1 MAYSRPTN
9 FFQRQAQARSSCQNL
24 VVLFIAALFLI
35 IVALYFA
42 FRLIWFIYLF
52 TESFSTNTAKAHYYF
67 GKLHAFSFWD
77 PPLFLFI
84 AASVTL
90 FILIASLWKMN
101 TLQRGGGA
109 VAEMLGGRLI
119 PKTSNDPSERQLLN
133 VVEEMAIASG
143 IHVPQVYVLDK
154 ENSINAF
161 AAGLT
166 LSDSAVAVTRGTIEQ
181 LSRDELQ
188 GVIAHEFSHI
198 LNGDTRLNIQ
208 LIGIIYGILVIG
220 IIGGQILEHYRIS
233 ARSVILFI
241 GGILLAIIGY
251 AGSFLGRLI
260 QSAVCRQRELLADAS
275 AVQFTRNP
283 HGLANALKKIGG
295 YVYGSGIKAVA
306 AKQASHLFF
315 GESHR
320 SGLFSGFLTTHPP
333 LEERIRLLDPAFN
346 GKFTKI
352 TDSKIMPQTQ
362 SRYTVQN
369 ILYKAAAPL
378 ATHPVVAPKPSD
390 IVNRV
395 GKPDTKSFGQSLAI
409 LALIPEQIRQAL
421 NTPQG
426 AASVICSLLLGN
438 DCNER
443 AVQLNALQKA
453 IVLQGNIEETT
464 GFCDLITNLPQDIRL
479 PLVELAMP
487 SLRSLT
493 GMEKRNFLMVT
504 NALIM
509 ADNKVTLFEFT
520 VQWMINKLLSDAE
533 DISSKVSFFS
543 YSPIGL
549 DILIILRALAC
560 AGNIGSKE
568 KAHQAFVAGL
578 ERIPELAGKKPDFYY
593 EENIAFLKV
602 SNALKQLN
610 YASFKIKQS
619 VIDACAH
626 CAFADQNITTSEAE
640 LLRVISLAMNCPLPP
655 FVPVT

>member
-9 FFQRQAQARSSCQNL
+9 FFQRQAQARSSCQKL
-24 VVLFIAALFLI
+24 VVLFIAAVFLI
-35 IVALYFA
+35 IIALYFA
-42 FRLIWFIYLF
+42 FRLIWFIYLLS
-52 TESFSTNTAKAHYYF
+52 ESFSTNTAKAHYYF

-90 FILIASLWKMN
+90 FILIASLIKMN
-101 TLQRGGGA
+101 TLQKGGGA

-119 PKTSNDPSERQLLN
+119 PKTSNDPAQRQLLN

-166 LSDSAVAVTRGTIEQ
+166 LSDSAVAVTRGALEQ

-208 LIGIIYGILVIG
+208 LIGIIYGILIIG
-220 IIGGQILEHYRIS
+220 IIGGQILENYRIS

-283 HGLANALKKIGG
+283 NGLANALKKIGG
-295 YVYGSGIKAVA
+295 YVYSSSIKAVA

-320 SGLFSGFLTTHPP
+320 NELFSDFLATHPP
-333 LEERIRLLDPAFN
+333 LMQRIRLLDPAFN
-346 GKFTKI
+346 GKFTII
-352 TDSKIMPQTQ
+352 TDSKTMPQAQ
-362 SRYTVQN
+362 STYTVQDS
-369 ILYKAAAPL
+369 LYKATAPL
-378 ATHPVVAPKPSD
+378 AAISMEAAKPED
-390 IVNRV
+390 IVNKV
-395 GKPDTKSFGQSLAI
+395 GNPNKDNFGHSIAL
-409 LALIPEQIRQAL
+409 LALIPGQIRQAL

-426 AASVICSLLLGN
+426 AASVICALLLGN
-438 DCNER
+438 DSKER
-443 AVQLNALQKA
+443 AAQINALQRA
-453 IVLQGNIEETT
+453 IVFHGNIEETT
-464 GFCDLITNLPQDIRL
+464 RLCELIANLPQNIRL

-493 GMEKRNFLMVT
+493 GMEKRNFLMVI
-504 NALIM
+504 NALIL

-520 VQWMINKLLSDAE
+520 IEWMLNKLLSDME

-560 AGNIGSKE
+560 AGNIGDEE
-568 KAHQAFVAGL
+568 KARLAFTAGVA
-578 ERIPELAGKKPDFYY
+578 RIPELASKKPDFSY

-602 SNALKQLN
+602 SNALKQLS

-626 CAFADQNITTSEAE
+626 CAFADKSITASEAE

-655 FVPVT
+655 FVPVQ

>member
-1 MAYSRPTN
+1 MAYSRPSN
-9 FFQRQAQARSSCQNL
+9 FFQRQAQARSSCQKL
-24 VVLFIAALFLI
+24 VFLFAAAVFLI

-42 FRLIWFIYLF
+42 FRLIWVIYLF
-52 TESFSTNTAKAHYYF
+52 TESFSTNTTKAHYYF

-77 PPLFLFI
+77 PPLFFFI
-84 AASVTL
+84 AASVAL
-90 FILIASLWKMN
+90 FIIFASLWKMN
-101 TLQRGGGA
+101 TLQKGGGA

-119 PKTSNDPSERQLLN
+119 PRTSNDPAERQLLN

-143 IHVPQVYVLDK
+143 IHVPQVFVLDK

-166 LSDSAVAVTRGTIEQ
+166 LNDSAIAVTRGTLDL

-208 LIGIIYGILVIG
+208 LIGIIYGILIIG
-220 IIGGQILEHYRIS
+220 IIGGQILEYYKIS
-233 ARSVILFI
+233 AKSVILII

-320 SGLFSGFLTTHPP
+320 SGLFSGFLATHPP
-333 LEERIRLLDPAFN
+333 LEERIRLLDPTFKGN
-346 GKFTKI
+346 FTIIKDSNI
-352 TDSKIMPQTQ
+352 TPQTQ
-362 SRYTVQN
+362 STDTTHEGFYM
-369 ILYKAAAPL
+369 AAAPL
-378 ATHPVVAPKPSD
+378 TASPMVKVKPAE
-390 IVNRV
+390 IVSRV
-395 GKPDTKSFGQSLAI
+395 GKPNTESFGRSLAI
-409 LALIPEQIRQAL
+409 LAMIPAKIQQAL

-426 AASVICSLLLGN
+426 AASVICALLLGT
-438 DCNER
+438 DCKER
-443 AVQLNALQKA
+443 ATQFNVLQRA

-464 GFCDLITNLPQDIRL
+464 SFCDLITNLPQDIRL
-479 PLVELAMP
+479 PLVELAIP

-493 GMEKRNFLMVT
+493 GMEKRNFLMVI
-504 NALIM
+504 NSLIT
-509 ADNKVTLFEFT
+509 ADNKVTFFEFT
-520 VQWMINKLLSDAE
+520 IQWMINKLLSETE
-533 DISSKVSFFS
+533 DMSSKVTFFS
-543 YSPIGL
+543 YAPVGL

-560 AGNIGSKE
+560 AGNVGNEE
-568 KAHQAFVAGL
+568 KARLAFAAGVAQ
-578 ERIPELAGKKPDFYY
+578 IPELAGKNPDFSY
-593 EENIAFLKV
+593 EENIAFLQV

-626 CAFADQNITTSEAE
+626 CAFADKTITITEAD

-655 FVPVT
+655 FAPVQ

>member
-1 MAYSRPTN
+1 MANSRSAN
-9 FFQRQAQARSSCQNL
+9 FFQRQAQARSSCQKL
-24 VVLFIAALFLI
+24 VVLFIVAVFII

-67 GKLHAFSFWD
+67 GKLHIFSFWD
-77 PPLFLFI
+77 PALFLFI
-84 AASVTL
+84 AAIVTL
-90 FILIASLWKMN
+90 LIFIASLIKMN
-101 TLQRGGGA
+101 TLQKGGGA

-119 PKTSNDPSERQLLN
+119 PRTSKDPAERQLLN

-143 IHVPQVYVLDK
+143 IHVPQVFVLDK

-166 LSDSAVAVTRGTIEQ
+166 LNDAAVAVTQGTLDL

-220 IIGGQILEHYRIS
+220 IIGGQILEYYRIS
-233 ARSVILFI
+233 ARSIIIFI

-295 YVYGSGIKAVA
+295 YVFGSRIKAVA

-315 GESHR
+315 GESH
-320 SGLFSGFLTTHPP
+320 SNELFSGFLATHPP
-333 LEERIRLLDPAFN
+333 LVQRIELLDPTFD
-346 GKFTKI
+346 GKFPKI
-352 TDSKIMPQTQ
+352 PDSKIIPQTQ
-362 SRYTVQN
+362 PKY
-369 ILYKAAAPL
+369 AAQDGMYMA
-378 ATHPVVAPKPSD
+378 ATTPAATSLISAKPAD
-390 IVNRV
+390 IVNRI
-395 GKPDTKSFGQSLAI
+395 GNPSKDDFGHTLAL
-409 LALIPEQIRQAL
+409 LALIPDQIRQAL

-426 AASVICSLLLGN
+426 AASVICALLLDN
-438 DCNER
+438 DSKER
-443 AVQLNALQKA
+443 TKQLSALQRA
-453 IVLQGNIEETT
+453 IVLQGNIEEAAR
-464 GFCDLITNLPQDIRL
+464 FCELIINLPQNILL

-520 VQWMINKLLSDAE
+520 VQWMINKLLSDVD
-533 DISSKVSFFS
+533 DISSKVTFFS

-560 AGNIGSKE
+560 AGNIGSEE
-568 KAHQAFVAGL
+568 KARLAFVEGV
-578 ERIPELAGKKPDFYY
+578 ERIPELAGKKPDFFY

-602 SNALKQLN
+602 SSALKQLS

-626 CAFADQNITTSEAE
+626 CAFADQTITTSEAE

-655 FVPVT
+655 FVTVQ

>member
-1 MAYSRPTN
+1 MMADSRSTN
-9 FFQRQAQARSSCQNL
+9 FFQRQAQARSSCQKL
-24 VVLFIAALFLI
+24 VVLFIAAVFLI

-52 TESFSTNTAKAHYYF
+52 SESFSANTTKAHYYF

-77 PPLFLFI
+77 PPLFFFI
-84 AASVTL
+84 ASLVTL
-90 FILIASLWKMN
+90 FILVASLLKMN
-101 TLQRGGGA
+101 TLQKGGGA

-119 PKTSNDPSERQLLN
+119 PKTSNDPAEHQLLN

-143 IHVPQVYVLDK
+143 IHVPQVFVLDK

-161 AAGLT
+161 AAGLS
-166 LSDSAVAVTRGTIEQ
+166 LSDSAVAVTRGTLEQ

-208 LIGIIYGILVIG
+208 LIGIIYGILIIG

-233 ARSVILFI
+233 ARYVIVFI

-251 AGSFLGRLI
+251 AGSFMGRLI

-295 YVYGSGIKAVA
+295 YVFGSRIQSVA
-306 AKQASHLFF
+306 SKQASHLFF

-320 SGLFSGFLTTHPP
+320 NELFSGFLATHPP
-333 LEERIRLLDPAFN
+333 LEERIRMLDPTFD
-346 GKFTKI
+346 GKFTI
-352 TDSKIMPQTQ
+352 I
-362 SRYTVQN
+362 
-369 ILYKAAAPL
+369 KAAAESVTTPL
-378 ATHPVVAPKPSD
+378 ITTKPAD

-395 GKPDTKSFGQSLAI
+395 GKPDTESFGRSLAL
-409 LALIPEQIRQAL
+409 LALIPGQIRQAL

-426 AASVICSLLLGN
+426 AASVICALLLGN
-438 DCNER
+438 DCKER
-443 AVQLNALQKA
+443 ATQLNALQRA
-453 IVLQGNIEETT
+453 MALHGNIEETT
-464 GFCDLITNLPQDIRL
+464 RVCDLITNLPPDIRL
-479 PLVELAMP
+479 PLIEIAMP
-487 SLRSLT
+487 SMRSLT
-493 GMEKRNFLMVT
+493 GMEKRNFLMVI
-504 NALIM
+504 NALIT

-520 VQWMINKLLSDAE
+520 VQWMLNKLLTDEE
-533 DISSKVSFFS
+533 DISSKVSIFS
-543 YSPIGL
+543 YSQVGL

-560 AGNIGSKE
+560 AGNIGNEE
-568 KAHQAFVAGL
+568 KARLAFTAGV
-578 ERIPELAGKKPDFYY
+578 ERIPELASKKPDFSY

-602 SNALKQLN
+602 SSALKQLI

-626 CAFADQNITTSEAE
+626 CAFADKTITASEAE
-640 LLRVISLAMNCPLPP
+640 LLRVVSLAMNCPLPP
-655 FVPVT
+655 FVPVR